1 MGRFKLDKIK
11 LRIRINGYIFLF
23 FKNIYIFIKLSRY
36 RIEVGLKGVEEG
48 VKYNLNIMYEIFKE
62 FIK

>member
-48 VKYNLNIMYEIFKE
+48 VKYNLNITYEIFKE